1 MYSVFLENVSKK
13 FVLNGLTQC
22 WFDIKSFPFQ
32 DTVCLHR
39 AMWHVWSRGCCHA
52 VTRDEEIIFT
62 RAPVQRSKSAVCR
75 AGWLGDHSGHWSG
88 LACLNWSW
96 LVAIPINVS
105 TFWKYQR
112 HNWRTLVITRPGRS
126 NGKEMRSRDGWCWWR
141 WWWRCWCWWWC
152 WWRWR
157 CWLLTSSALPTTL
170 AMPLLAMLICLY
182 TLLLSLYIFFLHWID
197 VISQHHTSQ

>member
-1 MYSVFLENVSKK
+1 
-13 FVLNGLTQC
+13 
-22 WFDIKSFPFQ
+22 
-32 DTVCLHR
+32 
-39 AMWHVWSRGCCHA
+39 MWHKITPFPRHCVSVPCN
-52 VTRDEEIIFT
+52 VTRLVTWSLLSCFYPWWRDHCYPGTGAAEQKCCV
-62 RAPVQRSKSAVCR
+62 R
-75 AGWLGDHSGHWSG
+75 GWVLGGHSDHWSG

-96 LVAIPINVS
+96 LVAIPINVL

-126 NGKEMRSRDGWCWWR
+126 NGTEMRSRVGWCWWR

-170 AMPLLAMLICLY
+170 AMPLLAMLNCIY
-182 TLLLSLYIFFLHWID
+182 TLMSLFIFFLHWID
-197 VISQHHTSQ
+197 AISQHHTSQ